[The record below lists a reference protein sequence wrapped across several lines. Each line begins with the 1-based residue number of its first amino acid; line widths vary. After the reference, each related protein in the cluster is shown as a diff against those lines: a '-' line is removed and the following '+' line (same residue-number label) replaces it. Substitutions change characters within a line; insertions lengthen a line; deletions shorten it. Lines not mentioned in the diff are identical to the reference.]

1 MVVLTSDGVLHYT
14 LKTDKYDVA
23 TLSAVQWSAKKQ
35 HPQGVSGLHFH
46 PGKSVLALVGPSKD
60 PSTGCFICEIVIFSL
75 DCTLQLITLY
85 VCVEGGSLG
94 PVVVIIC
101 LLASLV
107 SFPTWIPSVWLGH
120 KMYLEKNSKDLYF

>member
-1 MVVLTSDGVLHYT
+1 VVVLTSDGVLHYT

-23 TLSAVQWSAKKQ
+23 TLSTVQWSAKKQ

-60 PSTGCFICEIVIFSL
+60 PSTGCFICEIAIFSL
-75 DCTLQLITLY
+75 DCTLQLIALY
-85 VCVEGGSLG
+85 VCVEGGTLG

-101 LLASLV
+101 LFASLV
-107 SFPTWIPSVWLGH
+107 SFPT
-120 KMYLEKNSKDLYF
+120 